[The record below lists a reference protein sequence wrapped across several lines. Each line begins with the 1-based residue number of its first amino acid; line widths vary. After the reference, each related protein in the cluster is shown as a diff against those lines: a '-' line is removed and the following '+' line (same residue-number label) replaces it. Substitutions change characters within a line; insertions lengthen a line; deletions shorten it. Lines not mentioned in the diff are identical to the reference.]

1 MKKPLLLLLLIPVVA
16 AFALPTKNL
25 LHVDTFKID
34 AKASKVEW
42 EAEKTT
48 GKHSGIITI
57 ASGDIANNHGQLGGK
72 VVLDMTTITVTDLEG
87 DKKGKLETHLK
98 SEDFFSVQ
106 KFPTSTF
113 EISTVTPRSGV
124 AAGEPNFNVTGK
136 LTIKGI
142 TNEVTFPALI
152 RFEGKKMTTK
162 ADVKVDR
169 TKYDIKYR
177 SKTFIED
184 IGDKAIADE
193 FLIRLD
199 IVANV

>member
-16 AFALPTKNL
+16 AIAVPTKML

-34 AKASKVEW
+34 TKASKIEW
-42 EAEKTT
+42 EAEKAT
-48 GKHSGIITI
+48 GKHSGTITI

-72 VVLDMTTITVTDLEG
+72 VVLDMTSIAVTDLQGE
-87 DKKGKLETHLK
+87 KKGKLESHLK
-98 SEDFFSVQ
+98 SEDFFSVD
-106 KFPTSTF
+106 KFPTATF
-113 EISTVTPRSGV
+113 EIASVAPRSGV
-124 AAGEPNFNVTGK
+124 SAGEPNFNVTGK

-142 TNEVTFPALI
+142 SNDLTFPAII
-152 RFEGKKMTTK
+152 RFEGKKMTAK
-162 ADVKVDR
+162 ADVKVNR
-169 TKYDIKYR
+169 TKYDIKYG

-193 FLIRLD
+193 FLIKFD